1 MYLYKCYKKLLENIH
16 LCYVVNLLKK
26 KTIHRLYNMLCNA
39 INYITVARK
48 VYSIEVTTMVLRLTV
63 PVIFASS
70 TPIEENQIKI
80 IFIIPL

>member
-1 MYLYKCYKKLLENIH
+1 
-16 LCYVVNLLKK
+16 
-26 KTIHRLYNMLCNA
+26 MLCNA